1 MITFSLVKKIHF
13 VGIGG
18 SGMSGIAEV
27 LFNLGYKISGSDA
40 KDGVILERFRDF
52 GIEIFVGHDA
62 KNISDDVEVVV
73 ISSAISGD
81 NPEVVFAKSKKIPVI
96 PRAEMLAELMRLK
109 YSILVAGT
117 HGKTTT
123 TSIIS
128 WLMNKLNLDPT
139 IVIGGKLNDIGT
151 GAKLGQGKFFVAE
164 ADESD
169 GSFLKYNPI
178 VAVLTN
184 IDSDHLDYYGD
195 MENLK
200 KAFLSF
206 IDKVPFYGFSV
217 LCNDNAL
224 VRELVQKTNR
234 KCLTYGIENES
245 DLMAKN
251 LAIKDGFNTFDVYK
265 KGVNIGKIQLPIP
278 GRHNVLNSLAAI
290 SVLLELNVQFEDI
303 AKTIRQFKGVGRR
316 IEIKGKKNE
325 VLVVDDYGHHPTEM
339 MATWNAVSDFWKE
352 YKKFVIFQP
361 HRYSRTYILAKEFA
375 EVLANMDNVFI
386 LPIYQAGEKNIHNI
400 DINYILQFVSA
411 EAKNRIKYFE
421 NREDLNKYLD
431 ENIDGKSLVLTLGAG
446 DVYKIGEE
454 YLKR

>member
-1 MITFSLVKKIHF
+1 MFSLVKKIHF

-18 SGMSGIAEV
+18 SGMNGIAEV
-27 LFNLGYKISGSDA
+27 LHNLDYKISGSDA
-40 KDGVILERFRDF
+40 KDSSILERFRNF
-52 GIEIFVGHDA
+52 GIEIFVGHDE

-73 ISSAISGD
+73 ISSAISQE
-81 NPEVVFAKSKKIPVI
+81 NPEVVYAKSKKIPVI

-128 WLMNKLNLDPT
+128 WLMHKLNLDPT

-217 LCNDNAL
+217 LCNDNEIVRDL
-224 VRELVQKTNR
+224 VMKTNR
-234 KCLTYGIENES
+234 KCLTYGIDTES

-251 LAIKDGFNTFDVYK
+251 ILIKDGFNTFDVYK
-265 KGVNIGKIQLPIP
+265 KGENIGKIQLPIP
-278 GRHNVLNSLAAI
+278 GKHNVLNTLAGI
-290 SVLLELNVQFEDI
+290 SVLLELDIKFEDI
-303 AKTIRQFKGVGRR
+303 ADKIKEFKGVGRR
-316 IEIKGKKNE
+316 LEIKGKKND
-325 VLVVDDYGHHPTEM
+325 VLVIDDYGHHPTEM
-339 MATWNAVSDFWKE
+339 HASWSAVSDFWKD
-352 YKKFVIFQP
+352 YKKYVIFQP
-361 HRYSRTYILAKEFA
+361 HRYSRTKILAKEFA
-375 EVLANMDNVFI
+375 EVLAKMDNVLL
-386 LPIYQAGEKNIHNI
+386 LPIYPAGEKNVFNL
-400 DINYILQFVSA
+400 DINSILQFVPEKDMS
-411 EAKNRIKYFE
+411 KIIYFE
-421 NREDLNKYLD
+421 NKDDLSNYLD
-431 ENIDGKSLVLTLGAG
+431 KNINEKSLIMTLGAG

>member
-1 MITFSLVKKIHF
+1 MFSLVKKIHF

-18 SGMSGIAEV
+18 SGMNGIAEV
-27 LFNLGYKISGSDA
+27 LHNLGYKISGSDA
-40 KDGVILERFRDF
+40 KDSSILERFRSF
-52 GIEIFVGHDA
+52 GIEIYIGHEA

-73 ISSAISGD
+73 ISSAISGE
-81 NPEVVFAKSKKIPVI
+81 NPEVIFAKSRKIPVI

-128 WLMNKLNLDPT
+128 WLMHKLNLDPT

-217 LCNDNAL
+217 LCNDNAI

-251 LAIKDGFNTFDVYK
+251 IVIKDGFNTFDVYK
-265 KGVNIGKIQLPIP
+265 KGVNLGKIELPIP
-278 GRHNVLNSLAAI
+278 GKHNVLNTLAAI
-290 SVLLELNVQFEDI
+290 SVLLELDIKFDDI
-303 AKTIRQFKGVGRR
+303 AWKIKQFRGVGRR
-316 IEIKGKKNE
+316 LEIKGSKNQI
-325 VLVVDDYGHHPTEM
+325 LVIDDYGHHPTEM
-339 MATWNAVSDFWKE
+339 QASWNAVSDFWKD
-352 YKKFVIFQP
+352 YKKYVIFQP
-361 HRYSRTYILAKEFA
+361 HRFSRTKILAKEFA
-375 EVLANMDNVFI
+375 EVLAKMDNVLL
-386 LPIYQAGEKNIHNI
+386 LPIYPAGEKNVFDV
-400 DINYILQFVSA
+400 DINTILQFVP
-411 EAKNRIKYFE
+411 EEVKNKIKFFE
-421 NREDLNKYLD
+421 TKDDLNKYLD
-431 ENIDGKSLVLTLGAG
+431 ENIDGTSLLLTLGAG

-454 YLKR
+454 YLRR